1 MSQRQLDI
9 ANMQCWIFHMAQSKW
24 KLTPKECA
32 ELFKKH
38 DIWGFIS
45 ECQELLHVSSYA
57 CALDDVEDI
66 LRANGEHVAIFSDS
80 ASDQIKN
87 TCAINLMRNMLVKY
101 VQKHNTSFENT
112 MIQFAESNTYEMLF
126 DFDTAVWKE
135 GPDYLLDLYEE
146 ELSAE
151 VSPAVQKKNL
161 KSLVFTP
168 RLFFVGKYYAGSR

>member
-1 MSQRQLDI
+1 
-9 ANMQCWIFHMAQSKW
+9 MA
-24 KLTPKECA
+24 
-32 ELFKKH
+32 
-38 DIWGFIS
+38 I
-45 ECQELLHVSSYA
+45 Y
-57 CALDDVEDI
+57 
-66 LRANGEHVAIFSDS
+66 SDS
-80 ASDQIKN
+80 ASDQMKN

-101 VQKHNTSFENT
+101 VQKHNTSFENA